1 MDKEI
6 YWGIM
11 GAGRIVKKWISGA
24 KQIEDMKIISVA
36 SRTESRAIEVAKE
49 YGIPNVQTYEQL
61 AKNPEIK
68 VVYIPV
74 PHTSHKQLAILAME
88 HGKHVL
94 VEKPMAVTAQEA
106 KEMAICARKNNV
118 FLMEAVMTRFFPL
131 YRKLNSLVDQGVIG
145 QIRAVSAGMGS
156 RLPDDRYNDRH
167 FNPAL
172 AGGAWLDMGV
182 YSMHFAHMF
191 LNKFPVRLA
200 GFGSMSTDE
209 FHHEVDE
216 QSMVVGQYDQGELAS
231 MFTAIRTRFDDTGY
245 VYGTHGMIVIP
256 NCWWPTSAQI
266 RLAETGETI
275 NIIEKLPINNIAP
288 DYHDI
293 GYQYEIQHVNE
304 CIRRGEVESSILP
317 LDVSIEILRECDQ
330 IRSMWGL
337 KYPFEV

>member
-1 MDKEI
+1 MDKVI
-6 YWGIM
+6 NWGLM
-11 GAGRIVKKWISGA
+11 GAGRILKKWVAGA
-24 KQIEDMKIISVA
+24 KQVEGMEIVSVA
-36 SRTESRAIEVAKE
+36 SRSKSRAEEAAKE
-49 YGIPNVQTYEQL
+49 FRIPNVQTYEEL
-61 AKNPEIK
+61 AKNPDIS

-74 PHTSHKQLAILAME
+74 PHTAHKRLAILAME

-106 KEMAICARKNNV
+106 TEMVICARKNNV

-131 YRKLNSLVDQGVIG
+131 YRTLDGLVSQGTIG
-145 QIRAVSAGMGS
+145 KIRAVSAGMGS

-167 FNPAL
+167 FNPDL

-191 LNKFPVRLA
+191 LKKFPIRLT
-200 GFGSMSTDE
+200 GFASMGTDE
-209 FHHEVDE
+209 FQHQVDE
-216 QSMVVGQYDQGELAS
+216 QSMVIGQYDQGELAS
-231 MFTAIRTRFDDTGY
+231 MSTAIRTKLDGTGY

-256 NCWWPTSAQI
+256 DCWWPNSAQI
-266 RLAETGETI
+266 RIAETGETI
-275 NIIEKLPINNIAP
+275 NIKEKLPVNNFSP

-304 CIRRGEVESSILP
+304 CIRKGETESSILP

-337 KYPFEV
+337 KYPFEK